1 MDANL
6 RVFKHLDN
14 NGLNVYFPNSN
25 QEEVKEPMVIVKDM
39 GQYQQYGNREV
50 GSTLIHL
57 ILHTTQ
63 DDYTQ
68 IIKLRDDVKTKMLD
82 LKGFIRPTGFE
93 TPIINDDTKNSYTLS
108 IEYEVKKR
116 LFN

>member
-50 GSTLIHL
+50 GSIDPFNITHDPRWL
-57 ILHTTQ
+57 
-63 DDYTQ
+63 YTNH
-68 IIKLRDDVKTKMLD
+68 KA
-82 LKGFIRPTGFE
+82 
-93 TPIINDDTKNSYTLS
+93 
-108 IEYEVKKR
+108 
-116 LFN
+116 